1 VKAGANVRADYPRK
15 ANNFNARGAL
25 VCALISGDKVRI
37 SGEPVLVGEDWWVP
51 MVVGDLLNP

>member
-1 VKAGANVRADYPRK
+1 
-15 ANNFNARGAL
+15 L